1 MHGYYKGIKR
11 SGGLMQKPILDV
23 CCGGRMWWFDK
34 NDARAVFMD
43 KRTYEGTLCDGRHFE
58 VKPDILGDF
67 TNIPFPGQLL
77 IRQAD

>member
-1 MHGYYKGIKR
+1 M
-11 SGGLMQKPILDV
+11 KPILDV

-34 NDARAVFMD
+34 NDERAVFMD